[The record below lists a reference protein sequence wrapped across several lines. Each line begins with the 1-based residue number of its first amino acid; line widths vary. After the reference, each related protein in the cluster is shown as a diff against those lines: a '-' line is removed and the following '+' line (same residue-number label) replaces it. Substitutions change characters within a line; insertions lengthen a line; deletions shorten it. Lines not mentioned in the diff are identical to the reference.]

1 MKAKKWLTIITF
13 VISLISLVSAFAI
26 GKDGNCIFYD
36 ISMAFLGSAFLGF
49 IMSLTEYFVEKR
61 KAMEEFWLQATSVLK
76 RLRKINYLEVD
87 APYDLIIDAFT
98 EERSNEWHKIIA
110 ALSEDKEVHHEAK
123 DKLLSWYEESA
134 VLTFDENTDVDRELD
149 TIYEYEI
156 KKYKEVFIRCM
167 DSYRLA
173 SSVGLGAFDNAYGN
187 LDFLVGNKHIRQK
200 VCDPIYNKLR
210 DIVNEFRTEASHFSL
225 LKSGKDTLPACASK
239 VRALNQKY
247 FLQERK
253 KLLGIQ
259 TPWYFRVY
267 LMILMHHW
275 RSSGARFM
283 ELNTLNPKE
292 SRFLA
297 KCFILMKMG
306 KKCPVESP
314 EKLGQIQSLP
324 KPQIYSPLRKR
335 ITPVH
340 ASANHA
346 RHARF
351 RVTLCGSAWSFSF
364 P

>member
-98 EERSNEWHKIIA
+98 EERSNEWYKIIA

-187 LDFLVGNKHIRQK
+187 LDFLVGNKRIRQK
-200 VCDPIYNKLR
+200 AYDAIYNKLV
-210 DIVNEFRTEASHFSL
+210 DIVLQFRTEAYHFNL
-225 LKSGKDTLPACASK
+225 LKEGKGNLPACASK
-239 VRALNQKY
+239 VVALNQKY
-247 FLQERK
+247 F
-253 KLLGIQ
+253 
-259 TPWYFRVY
+259 
-267 LMILMHHW
+267 
-275 RSSGARFM
+275 SSREEKTSGYT
-283 ELNTLNPKE
+283 NTLVFQSVFDDIDASLEKFRCKIYGTEYTEPQRE
-292 SRFLA
+292 PVSG
-297 KCFILMKMG
+297 KMLYFNEDG
-306 KKCPVESP
+306 K
-314 EKLGQIQSLP
+314 
-324 KPQIYSPLRKR
+324 
-335 ITPVH
+335 
-340 ASANHA
+340 
-346 RHARF
+346 
-351 RVTLCGSAWSFSF
+351 
-364 P
+364 

>member
-1 MKAKKWLTIITF
+1 
-13 VISLISLVSAFAI
+13 
-26 GKDGNCIFYD
+26 
-36 ISMAFLGSAFLGF
+36 
-49 IMSLTEYFVEKR
+49 MSLTEYFVEKR

-173 SSVGLGAFDNAYGN
+173 SSVGLGAFDNAYSN

-247 FLQERK
+247 F
-253 KLLGIQ
+253 
-259 TPWYFRVY
+259 
-267 LMILMHHW
+267 
-275 RSSGARFM
+275 SSREEKTSGYT
-283 ELNTLNPKE
+283 NTLVFQSVFDDIDASLEKFRCKIYGTEYTEPQRE
-292 SRFLA
+292 PVSG
-297 KCFILMKMG
+297 KMLYFNEDG
-306 KKCPVESP
+306 K
-314 EKLGQIQSLP
+314 
-324 KPQIYSPLRKR
+324 
-335 ITPVH
+335 
-340 ASANHA
+340 
-346 RHARF
+346 
-351 RVTLCGSAWSFSF
+351 
-364 P
+364 

>member
-173 SSVGLGAFDNAYGN
+173 SSVELGAFDNAYGN
-187 LDFLVGNKHIRQK
+187 LDFLVGNKRIRQK
-200 VCDPIYNKLR
+200 AYDAIYNKLV
-210 DIVNEFRTEASHFSL
+210 DIVLQFRTEAYHFNL
-225 LKSGKDTLPACASK
+225 LKEGKGNLPACA
-239 VRALNQKY
+239 QKW
-247 FLQERK
+247 L
-253 KLLGIQ
+253 
-259 TPWYFRVY
+259 
-267 LMILMHHW
+267 H
-275 RSSGARFM
+275 
-283 ELNTLNPKE
+283 
-292 SRFLA
+292 
-297 KCFILMKMG
+297 
-306 KKCPVESP
+306 
-314 EKLGQIQSLP
+314 
-324 KPQIYSPLRKR
+324 
-335 ITPVH
+335 
-340 ASANHA
+340 
-346 RHARF
+346 
-351 RVTLCGSAWSFSF
+351 
-364 P
+364 